1 MRKDLTE
8 SEQSKFYP
16 KRTLL
21 WLSLLG
27 DFPYPN
33 SAQPILLTI
42 QIPALNHDSSHNSLM
57 SSFFSFSFNTS
68 LSFIL
73 FNFVLSAQCHMPL
86 VYNHTI

>member
-27 DFPYPN
+27 GFPYPN

-42 QIPALNHDSSHNSLM
+42 QIPALNRDPSHNSLM
-57 SSFFSFSFNTS
+57 SSCALSIHRYPSFYLTLYYQHSVIC
-68 LSFIL
+68 L
-73 FNFVLSAQCHMPL
+73 
-86 VYNHTI
+86 